1 MPTDPPAPPCT
12 IVVFGAAG
20 DLTKRLLMPAI
31 YNLAGSKLLDDAVQI
46 VGLDHHQR
54 TDDSWR
60 AELSDALEG
69 FTHDPNAE
77 FHPDRIDAAT
87 WNWVASRLHYRVFDF
102 EGDDDYAQLA
112 ATLGSGNALFYLAV
126 AARFFGTIVDKLGQ
140 AGLLKETG
148 AAFRR
153 VAIEKPFGS
162 DLASARALNARI
174 LKVGEERQYY
184 RVDHFLGKEPVQGIM
199 ALRFGNGVFEPMWR
213 REHVDHVQ
221 ITAAETLGVEERGGF
236 YEATGALRD
245 MVPNHLFSLLT
256 MVAMEPPG
264 SFDAEA
270 VRNEKAKLVEAI
282 RPIPPENAVRGQY
295 AAGAVDG
302 ASVAAYRSED
312 RVAPDSRTETYAA
325 LKVEIDN
332 WRWTGVPF
340 YLRTGKR
347 LARHLTTIAIHFRPA
362 PQRLFPGAPDARA
375 EGNVLTLGI
384 SPDAG
389 ATTYFSA
396 KEPGPDMRLGLVCS
410 NFTYREHFE
419 EPPRVGYET
428 LLYHA
433 LRGNQLLFQR
443 EDMVDAGWSAVQPV
457 LDAWQSAGSGP
468 HPYAPGSAGPAA
480 ADALLER
487 DGRRWLPL

>member
-1 MPTDPPAPPCT
+1 
-12 IVVFGAAG
+12 
-20 DLTKRLLMPAI
+20 
-31 YNLAGSKLLDDAVQI
+31 
-46 VGLDHHQR
+46 
-54 TDDSWR
+54 
-60 AELSDALEG
+60 
-69 FTHDPNAE
+69 
-77 FHPDRIDAAT
+77 
-87 WNWVASRLHYRVFDF
+87 
-102 EGDDDYAQLA
+102 
-112 ATLGSGNALFYLAV
+112 
-126 AARFFGTIVDKLGQ
+126 
-140 AGLLKETG
+140 
-148 AAFRR
+148 
-153 VAIEKPFGS
+153 
-162 DLASARALNARI
+162 
-174 LKVGEERQYY
+174 
-184 RVDHFLGKEPVQGIM
+184 VQGIL

-213 REHVDHVQ
+213 RENVDHVQ
-221 ITAAETLGVEERGGF
+221 ITAAETLGVEERGAF

-295 AAGAVDG
+295 DG
-302 ASVAAYRSED
+302 YRSED
-312 RVAPDSRTETYAA
+312 RVAHDSRTETYAA

-362 PQRLFPGAPDARA
+362 PQRLFPGTPDVTTD
-375 EGNVLTLGI
+375 GNVLVLGI
-384 SPDAG
+384 TPDAG
-389 ATTYFSA
+389 TTTYFSA
-396 KEPGPDMRLGLVCS
+396 KEPGPHMRLGPVCAS
-410 NFTYREHFE
+410 FSYREHFD

-443 EDMVDAGWSAVQPV
+443 EDMVDAGWSAVEPV
-457 LDAWQSAGSGP
+457 LDAWKTATSGP
-468 HPYAPGSAGPAA
+468 QSYAPGSDGPAA

-487 DGRRWLPL
+487 DGRRWLAL